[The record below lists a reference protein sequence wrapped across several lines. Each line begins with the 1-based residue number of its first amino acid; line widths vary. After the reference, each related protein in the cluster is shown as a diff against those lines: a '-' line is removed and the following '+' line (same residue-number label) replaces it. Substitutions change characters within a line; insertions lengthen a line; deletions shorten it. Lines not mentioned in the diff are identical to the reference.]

1 VGAVSQQAGG
11 PIRLKVSYKTPETLL
26 GELTRSVGRG
36 GVRIESKRTVPV
48 GTAFVFELKSAGVKE
63 CVEVLGVVQN
73 VTETAPGRYVLH
85 IRYEAP
91 RTRQGLDALLRRI
104 FEATSADVRRR
115 SARVP
120 LHVRA
125 TENTPD
131 SPVYRLRD
139 LSQGGMG
146 LDVEGTTLPP
156 HLTIGTAALVQMKLT
171 TGQLAAHGKI
181 IWVVE
186 PDPTTGLPGRVGVRF
201 GRMAPAM
208 VTMLEDL
215 LTLRALPQPPWIA
228 RLAFGADAVS
238 KMK

>member
-1 VGAVSQQAGG
+1 MPSQAGG
-11 PIRLKVSYKTPETLL
+11 PIRLKVGYKTPETLL
-26 GELTRSVGRG
+26 GELTKSVGRG

-48 GTAFVFELKSAGVKE
+48 GTAFVFELKSVGVKE
-63 CVEVLGVVQN
+63 SVEVPGVVQN
-73 VTETAPGRYVLH
+73 VTETAPGLYVLH

-91 RTRQGLDALLRRI
+91 RNRQGLDAVLRSI
-104 FEATSADVRRR
+104 FEATARDARRR

-125 TENTPD
+125 TENKPD

-146 LDVEGTTLPP
+146 LDVEGDTLPR
-156 HLTIGTAALVQMKLT
+156 HLEIGAAALVQMKLT
-171 TGQLAAHGKI
+171 TGQLAAHGQI
-181 IWVVE
+181 VWVVE
-186 PDPTTGLPGRVGVRF
+186 PDPTKALPGRVGVHF

-215 LTLRALPQPPWIA
+215 LTLKALPQPPWIA
-228 RLAFGADAVS
+228 RLAFGAEAVA